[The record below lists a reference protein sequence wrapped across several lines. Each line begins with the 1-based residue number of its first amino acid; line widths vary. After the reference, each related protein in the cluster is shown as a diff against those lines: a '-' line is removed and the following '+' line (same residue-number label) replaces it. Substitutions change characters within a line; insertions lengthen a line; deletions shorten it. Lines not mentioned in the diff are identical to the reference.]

1 MMKKRRK
8 TEWQLE
14 KNCESWLF
22 FVNWREV
29 RRDKIIGI
37 IVNIGRFDGAIDE
50 AGGMGFNFDKRWG
63 TPSVKAGEKVNRTG
77 TIFRTQRGK
86 KDLKSW
92 NISILRV

>member
-1 MMKKRRK
+1 MKKRRK

-37 IVNIGRFDGAIDE
+37 IVNIGRFDGAIDK